1 MKKIILA
8 GVLATMMGSA
18 PVMAATATTTTPAQ
32 ATTANVQKEA
42 ADIMQ
47 VAVQGANAMR
57 DIQLARLA
65 LFHGQPDS
73 AKKLTD
79 DAASLLAGDSKLTL
93 RSRCQKT
100 ILPLQPKNPLSKQR
114 MAKWPKATG
123 KVQWIP
129 CNWLV
134 SACFRPNT

>member
-8 GVLATMMGSA
+8 GLLATMMGSA
-18 PVMAATATTTTPAQ
+18 PVLAATTTTPAQ
-32 ATTANVQKEA
+32 TATANVQKEA

-73 AKKLTD
+73 AK
-79 DAASLLAGDSKLTL
+79 
-93 RSRCQKT
+93 
-100 ILPLQPKNPLSKQR
+100 N
-114 MAKWPKATG
+114 
-123 KVQWIP
+123 
-129 CNWLV
+129 
-134 SACFRPNT
+134 

>member
-57 DIQLARLA
+57 
-65 LFHGQPDS
+65 
-73 AKKLTD
+73 
-79 DAASLLAGDSKLTL
+79 
-93 RSRCQKT
+93 
-100 ILPLQPKNPLSKQR
+100 
-114 MAKWPKATG
+114 
-123 KVQWIP
+123 
-129 CNWLV
+129 
-134 SACFRPNT
+134 

>member
-1 MKKIILA
+1 MLIAFGDIYQIYSGESNEKIILA

-73 AKKLTD
+73 AK
-79 DAASLLAGDSKLTL
+79 
-93 RSRCQKT
+93 
-100 ILPLQPKNPLSKQR
+100 N
-114 MAKWPKATG
+114 
-123 KVQWIP
+123 
-129 CNWLV
+129 
-134 SACFRPNT
+134 